1 LALKYRLPSICWW
14 IDLVDKDQGFL
25 AYAPDY
31 YIDIPDRLADQVVR
45 ILNGAKIVDIPVFLP
60 TKFKLV
66 INLKTAK
73 ALGLQVPAALIA
85 QADEVIE

>member
-25 AYAPDY
+25 
-31 YIDIPDRLADQVVR
+31 VR